1 MKFLLT
7 NQYSLNN
14 IILQI
19 KEFACG
25 LLLALSIPGNCYS
38 QVKFNRTFIVDIF
51 ERNMKLIIQIPAL
64 MKQKHYQ

>member
-1 MKFLLT
+1 MKFLLST

-38 QVKFNRTFIVDIF
+38 QVKFNRTLLL
-51 ERNMKLIIQIPAL
+51 LIYL
-64 MKQKHYQ
+64 KET